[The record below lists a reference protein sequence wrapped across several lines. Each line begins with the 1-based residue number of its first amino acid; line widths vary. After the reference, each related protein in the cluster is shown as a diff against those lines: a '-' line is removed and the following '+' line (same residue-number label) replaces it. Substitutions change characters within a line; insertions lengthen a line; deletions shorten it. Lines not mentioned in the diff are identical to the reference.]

1 MIPGLLMVT
10 GAAPPLTPCPSQ
22 GWSLGARLGYLE
34 AGRSGPPSKGAGEK
48 KEQGVAGG
56 REWKGVD
63 SSPHQARAPAPS
75 PACRPEGPPR
85 TLCLVEKMVLKQGL
99 PRSVA
104 LMGEQGAQPFAAL
117 LHRAPF

>member
-10 GAAPPLTPCPSQ
+10 GAVPPLTPCPSQ

-48 KEQGVAGG
+48 EEQGVAGG

-63 SSPHQARAPAPS
+63 SSPHQARGPYALTRLPS
-75 PACRPEGPPR
+75 RGPP
-85 TLCLVEKMVLKQGL
+85 QG
-99 PRSVA
+99 PSVWW
-104 LMGEQGAQPFAAL
+104 G
-117 LHRAPF
+117 RWS